1 MKQYPGVKLNV
12 FYKPMA
18 ELMDMLRRRQVDFV
32 LAFKPSET
40 MEGIESHVLF
50 QNYLA
55 AIANPSHPIA
65 GLPKVRIEDVA
76 RYSLALPSKGL
87 QARNALDTLLERN
100 PCELKI
106 RIELNDPHILLDLIR
121 RSTLVT
127 VLAGVKA
134 IPLDV
139 PGGEMSGCVHI
150 LKDSYRKRSMQVFIT
165 LLSESMAV
173 RERANAWI

>member
-1 MKQYPGVKLNV
+1 MRLSRLQAVLSV
-12 FYKPMA
+12 AFYKPMA

-106 RIELNDPHILLDLIR
+106 RIASTKSTWRR
-121 RSTLVT
+121 RS
-127 VLAGVKA
+127 
-134 IPLDV
+134 IS
-139 PGGEMSGCVHI
+139 MSSAMG
-150 LKDSYRKRSMQVFIT
+150 L
-165 LLSESMAV
+165 
-173 RERANAWI
+173 